1 RRAEDLRERDLRHA
15 GTARRARPE
24 RHHRVVGGEH
34 RVDADDLALPPVS
47 EDDETPRVHELVD
60 ASQRG
65 HEPSVQ
71 PTGRA
76 TPVCWCTAR
85 SGSRTTLPENWHGE
99 PPTATVSLA
108 MFSRMGRF
116 LVPAA
121 LLLGCSTA
129 PFPYHTARVQTA
141 RIPPPPEPV
150 VRHSARL
157 WLELDPGVVPSQC
170 VTPPGKRLLCFEDV
184 HQSLATALG
193 HSLWTSFPEVEV
205 LGRGDQPAPGD
216 YRLIVSLALSAVP
229 PGASGPGWAAHAKGS
244 WELVRDKRALAG
256 QAFESRSRSEEH
268 TSELQSRENL
278 VCRLL
283 LEKKK

>member
-1 RRAEDLRERDLRHA
+1 
-15 GTARRARPE
+15 
-24 RHHRVVGGEH
+24 
-34 RVDADDLALPPVS
+34 
-47 EDDETPRVHELVD
+47 
-60 ASQRG
+60 
-65 HEPSVQ
+65 
-71 PTGRA
+71 
-76 TPVCWCTAR
+76 
-85 SGSRTTLPENWHGE
+85 
-99 PPTATVSLA
+99 

-184 HQSLATALG
+184 HQPLATALG

-256 QAFESRSRSEEH
+256 QAFESRSRAEFAYGRPLGAGAGEVVNAVAFH
-268 TSELQSRENL
+268 IGRELGRVPESNPERPVPLPEVVATPLLPKTNL
-278 VCRLL
+278 LHGSPAEGLRASAP
-283 LEKKK
+283 